1 MLNPLLHKY
10 AFLRLYLLL
19 HGYAFLRFYPFLHIS
34 TNIDKV
40 IGNVDNIIGFAS
52 SIEPGRRVHMIENVQ
67 YGLVGQDHAMC
78 WHLGQTCMYGNGGSY
93 MATFL
98 WRKELSEFVT

>member
-1 MLNPLLHKY
+1 M
-10 AFLRLYLLL
+10 
-19 HGYAFLRFYPFLHIS
+19 
-34 TNIDKV
+34 
-40 IGNVDNIIGFAS
+40 DNIIGFAS

-98 WRKELSEFVT
+98 WRKELSTRPLARTRLKLPGATEFSKKVARRASEFSW